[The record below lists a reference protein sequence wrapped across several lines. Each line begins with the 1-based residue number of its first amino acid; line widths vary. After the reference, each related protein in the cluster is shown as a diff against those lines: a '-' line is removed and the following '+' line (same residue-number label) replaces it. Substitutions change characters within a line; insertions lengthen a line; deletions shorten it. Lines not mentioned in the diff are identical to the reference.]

1 MAEPKQEKKQPV
13 WETRSVKS
21 YVIETIVSFLIVALL
36 CVGVALADV
45 FARQI
50 SFELEPLR
58 VLGDAFGVAGLF
70 GVSLWMLVW
79 LSTEGAFDIIVYGVR
94 KVFNVTF
101 QHMMA
106 NSTLPDSYADYV
118 AMKRAKKH
126 DHHYPFSL
134 ISFVFF
140 VIGLILSLCAL

>member
-21 YVIETIVSFLIVALL
+21 YVIETIVSLLIVALL